1 MYQDH
6 KLLCRDE
13 QFKLE
18 NESGNKI
25 MVLNVIELLHIFHFQ
40 CSCFKRNIMQC
51 CDPQLGENEEY
62 KGNFNT
68 ESQNFLIDGQ
78 MAFGL

>member
-1 MYQDH
+1 
-6 KLLCRDE
+6 
-13 QFKLE
+13 
-18 NESGNKI
+18 
-25 MVLNVIELLHIFHFQ
+25 
-40 CSCFKRNIMQC
+40 MQC

-62 KGNFNT
+62 KGNFKT